1 VSESRIKVLF
11 VSPSLVCGGAERVF
25 VTLLRH
31 LDRAR
36 FAPALALVE
45 KTGPLLD
52 QVPPDVEIIDLAAG
66 RARYVFPRFIRMVRE
81 RRPDVILTAQGHLNL
96 ALLLCRPFVP
106 RRVRYVGR
114 ESSTAS
120 LAVRKSDFPRLF
132 SVLYRLL
139 YPWFDA
145 LVCQC
150 SGMREDV
157 VRQFGFPASRAVV
170 INNPAASRAAEPVF
184 PAERTNLLAVGRMVW
199 EKGYDVL
206 LEALALARTRNP
218 RLHLTFVGAG
228 GLEDDLKAMTRALE
242 LEGQVTFAGMRANP
256 YAYMARADLFVLSS
270 RYEGFPNAL
279 IEALACGTPAVAFN
293 CPGGLDEIIV
303 PGLNGWLAPA
313 GDVSA
318 LAELLARAEPHRL
331 DRAAIAADAERRFGA
346 GVIVRQYEALL
357 ETVVRNG
364 RIGSD

>member
-1 VSESRIKVLF
+1 
-11 VSPSLVCGGAERVF
+11 
-25 VTLLRH
+25 
-31 LDRAR
+31 
-36 FAPALALVE
+36 
-45 KTGPLLD
+45 
-52 QVPPDVEIIDLAAG
+52 
-66 RARYVFPRFIRMVRE
+66 
-81 RRPDVILTAQGHLNL
+81 
-96 ALLLCRPFVP
+96 
-106 RRVRYVGR
+106 
-114 ESSTAS
+114 
-120 LAVRKSDFPRLF
+120 
-132 SVLYRLL
+132 
-139 YPWFDA
+139 
-145 LVCQC
+145 
-150 SGMREDV
+150 
-157 VRQFGFPASRAVV
+157 
-170 INNPAASRAAEPVF
+170 
-184 PAERTNLLAVGRMVW
+184 MVW